1 VSDEDQSTGPST
13 EGRTAG
19 GDERRT
25 DLADRRT
32 SLANERTLLAWWR
45 TGLTALAV
53 AIGVGRLLPEL
64 APDASRWPFVA
75 IGVAFA
81 AYGIALFLYGTRRSG
96 ERDESLLGGAGRSA
110 DLALATLAAAG
121 VLLGVAS
128 AVMILT
134 Q

>member
-1 VSDEDQSTGPST
+1 LTGPPDD
-13 EGRTAG
+13 GA
-19 GDERRT
+19 DRRT

-53 AIGVGRLLPEL
+53 ALGVGRLLPEV
-64 APDASRWPFVA
+64 APDATRWPFVV

-81 AYGIALFLYGTRRSG
+81 IYGIALFVYGTRRSG
-96 ERDESLLGGAGRSA
+96 ERDASLLGASGGGPDR
-110 DLALATLAAAG
+110 ALAALTVAG

-128 AVMILT
+128 AILILT